1 MINKLL
7 IETLKPLNIPVSFQK
22 YKGKETTYITFFNYL
37 EQGEQ
42 YADNE
47 EKATGYYIQL
57 DLWSKNDYTELVE
70 KIINYMK
77 AAGFT
82 RTSAADLFEE
92 DTKIYHKTI
101 RFFIQMEGGS
111 SLCQV

>member
-1 MINKLL
+1 MINKLV
-7 IETLKPLNIPVSFQK
+7 IQALKPLKIPVSFQR
-22 YKGKETTYITFFNYL
+22 YSGKDSTYITFFNYL

-47 EKATGYYIQL
+47 EKATGYYVQV
-57 DLWSKNDYTELVE
+57 DVWSKSDYTEVVE
-70 KIINYMK
+70 KVENYMK

-92 DTKIYHKTI
+92 DTKIYHKAM
-101 RFFIQMEGGS
+101 RFFIQMEWR
-111 SLCQV
+111 Q